1 MKKLMLIGMAAAV
14 LLTFAGQAK
23 ATALETSGELRA
35 RGWWVDNYVVNGQST
50 EWFDQRLR
58 LSMVWPVAEGVKVN
72 VRADILEGFWG
83 DNNQAFQTTFNTTT
97 NTVTSSTAGFGT
109 RPPINFD
116 HVNMQFKWPGTPLTF
131 TVGRQ
136 DVSYATGMYAKAD
149 NRDRFKVV
157 ATFSPEMNFLFA
169 YDKTKE
175 FFNAEGINNLDD
187 ARAWS
192 VAGFGTVQGWFWGVL
207 ALYAL
212 DDSAGGKGAGNV
224 TRIGVDATT
233 SGKAGPVDLKVDVA
247 FITGDNEI
255 TGKAKVDASGLMAY
269 VSAAMPAGPV
279 TVTLEGA
286 YAAGDDPKTTDK
298 NEGAAR
304 FDYQSSFWSIILYT
318 NLDVPGYVGSSSGNQ
333 MTSDVANDYSV
344 TNAIAGKATVAW
356 SPMKGF
362 TLMGSAVYS
371 QALQDVAVV
380 TPAKA
385 ATATT
390 PAVPAKT
397 TIIASNPL
405 GTEFDVVAVYNITDN
420 VYFLGGFGYL
430 VAGDFFGE
438 VDNPMGVM
446 GSLNVKF

>member
-1 MKKLMLIGMAAAV
+1 
-14 LLTFAGQAK
+14 
-23 ATALETSGELRA
+23 
-35 RGWWVDNYVVNGQST
+35 
-50 EWFDQRLR
+50 
-58 LSMVWPVAEGVKVN
+58 
-72 VRADILEGFWG
+72 
-83 DNNQAFQTTFNTTT
+83 
-97 NTVTSSTAGFGT
+97 
-109 RPPINFD
+109 
-116 HVNMQFKWPGTPLTF
+116 
-131 TVGRQ
+131 
-136 DVSYATGMYAKAD
+136 
-149 NRDRFKVV
+149 
-157 ATFSPEMNFLFA
+157 
-169 YDKTKE
+169 
-175 FFNAEGINNLDD
+175 
-187 ARAWS
+187 
-192 VAGFGTVQGWFWGVL
+192 
-207 ALYAL
+207 
-212 DDSAGGKGAGNV
+212 
-224 TRIGVDATT
+224 
-233 SGKAGPVDLKVDVA
+233 
-247 FITGDNEI
+247 
-255 TGKAKVDASGLMAY
+255 
-269 VSAAMPAGPV
+269 
-279 TVTLEGA
+279 
-286 YAAGDDPKTTDK
+286 
-298 NEGAAR
+298 
-304 FDYQSSFWSIILYT
+304 
-318 NLDVPGYVGSSSGNQ
+318 

>member
-1 MKKLMLIGMAAAV
+1 MKKLMTIGLAAAMM
-14 LLTFAGQAK
+14 FAMAGRAS

-35 RGWWVDNYVVNGQST
+35 RGWWVDNYVVDKHST

-58 LSMVWPVAEGVKVN
+58 LNMVWPVAEGVKVN

-83 DNNQAFQTTFNTTT
+83 DNNAAFNTTFNTANNSVNST
-97 NTVTSSTAGFGT
+97 TAGFGT

-116 HVNMQFKWPGTPLTF
+116 WVNMQFVWPGTPLTF

-136 DVSYATGMYAKAD
+136 DVTYATGMYAGKD

-157 ATFSPEMNFLFA
+157 AKFSPEMNFLFA
-169 YDKTKE
+169 YDKTAE
-175 FFNAEGINNLDD
+175 QFAAEGSNGVDD
-187 ARAWS
+187 ARGWS
-192 VAGFGTVQGWFWGVL
+192 VAGFGTVQGWYYGLL

-212 DDSAGGKGAGNV
+212 DDTNPTTTGNV

-247 FITGDNEI
+247 FVTGDNQVGSNKI
-255 TGKAKVDASGLMAY
+255 DASGLMAY

-279 TVTLEGA
+279 TVTVEGA
-286 YAAGDDPKTTDK
+286 YAAGDDPATKNK

-304 FDYQSSFWSIILYT
+304 FDYNSSYWSIILYT

-333 MTSDVANDYSV
+333 MTSDVGKDFGV
-344 TNAIAGKATVAW
+344 TNAISGKVSVAW

-362 TLMGSAVYS
+362 TLIGSALYA
-371 QALQDVAVV
+371 QALQDVVVV
-380 TPAKA
+380 TAPAKA
-385 ATATT
+385 ATPTT
-390 PAVPAKT
+390 PAVPAVTKLVK
-397 TIIASNPL
+397 ADPL

-420 VYFLGGFGYL
+420 VYFLGGLGYL
-430 VAGDFFGE
+430 VAGDFFGN
-438 VDNPMGVM
+438 VDNPLGVM